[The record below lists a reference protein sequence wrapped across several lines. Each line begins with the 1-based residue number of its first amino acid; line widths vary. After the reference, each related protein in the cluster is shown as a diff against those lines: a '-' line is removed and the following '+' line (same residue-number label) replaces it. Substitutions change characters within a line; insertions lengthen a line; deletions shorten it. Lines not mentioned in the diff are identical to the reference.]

1 MTGRFCLC
9 AACAIEIDDIP
20 TLLVMRSQSPPARL
34 HARALFSLFA
44 FNLAPPDCSVM
55 LAACD
60 AIQRTSME
68 ADISLEQE
76 LLAPLSTAESAAW
89 QPPREIVVEPVGRV
103 AEDALKM
110 VLRLKPR
117 PSNIVATVSWVLL
130 EPAKLAA

>member
-1 MTGRFCLC
+1 
-9 AACAIEIDDIP
+9 
-20 TLLVMRSQSPPARL
+20 
-34 HARALFSLFA
+34 
-44 FNLAPPDCSVM
+44 M

-76 LLAPLSTAESAAW
+76 LLAPLSPAESTAW
-89 QPPREIVVEPVGRV
+89 NAPREIVVEPVGRV

-117 PSNIVATVSWVLL
+117 PSNIVATVSWI
-130 EPAKLAA
+130 